1 MVSKCCLMNF
11 RGFGT
16 LVMDVVEARIW
27 ERRFSNAGP
36 YKAWLGSYNNTMK
49 KAEVI
54 KAVHSKGL

>member
-1 MVSKCCLMNF
+1 MNF